1 MNYDASLSIKLQSSN
16 ATSIGG
22 IVYVSLRMDP
32 PFNIHDPTAGR
43 NGRNLQSRVFNL
55 QTDIWS
61 DPSTE
66 AFLRYNF
73 SGERPP
79 LEALSV
85 CYRFSIQQYRDG
97 VFFLSYATSDAHDN
111 ALLFYQREDTMNFYY
126 NDVEASVSMKLWVED
141 TLDVWHHHCHLIRFP
156 NYRFYVDGKLRGSG
170 EMVGEN
176 GVLRM
181 NGTVYIGQEQD
192 SFAGGLDRLQTTSA
206 YITQINVWDYLLQ
219 ELQITEMASCRA
231 NHVGNVL
238 STDESKFEVM
248 NVIAENR
255 SVESFCTERSEF
267 TLIPEKWHLG
277 PSIKFCQVSNSEIF
291 VPDDEGTNERL
302 FMETRRFLSQCG
314 GKSYRL
320 LRLGATDRDSEGSW
334 RKFGE
339 KEVIPFAAW
348 ATGEPNDG
356 LKSDCIVMKK
366 SLSKWGDVDCKDE
379 YCFSCLK
386 IKSKYLQIRG
396 LCYQKEHQSRFIL
409 DGYVNDKPFF
419 RGYYGY
425 AVFLSEN
432 GQWILKDIHGNVTMA
447 VMERRKI
454 PTTDYP
460 LGRHKWTVVTAFC
473 QNLENDG
480 VEISLSP
487 CTTEE
492 FTCSDGSCVPATAR
506 CNLLSDCLDGSDEDR
521 CNLLEFHEGYHGHRP
536 PPGITPKDPLEIN
549 PTINI
554 VRFSNIDDISL
565 AINMELEVILRW
577 TDRNLGYKNLK
588 RQTENKLSSEEEGK
602 VWIPEYEFLNVNDGR
617 LQVLKR
623 TVFVNRTGHPD
634 PPHFNDVEMDTIFPS
649 TSGEMAQRILYS
661 ASFNCN
667 FRLFYYPFDVQ
678 TCSVLLKL
686 TSATSAVIT
695 FKNAS
700 VEYQGLK
707 NLPKY
712 AVREIS
718 ASLLNI
724 NSNDALEVTFQLE
737 RRYSLLVLT
746 IFIPTGLLLVIGYTT
761 LFVKLQLLQVRAI
774 MTLTTLLVL
783 YTLFN
788 QVSSNLPDTA
798 YIKMVDVWFFFC
810 IFLIFSVIVLHI
822 VVENL
827 DPGVPKGQQSQVIKV
842 APSAGL
848 RPRSNP
854 VATTI
859 DSLASSPCCCLLT
872 ANGLLRFVRIY
883 LYPLVLLTFNLV
895 FWIMI
900 LSK

>member
-1 MNYDASLSIKLQSSN
+1 MSHESYINSMMRSTSNNATFLSNMIYDASLCIKLQSTALSAYLSSN
-16 ATSIGG
+16 LSDGQ
-22 IVYVSLRMDP
+22 
-32 PFNIHDPTAGR
+32 
-43 NGRNLQSRVFNL
+43 NLQSRVFSL
-55 QTDIWS
+55 QTDIWA

-79 LEALSV
+79 LEELSI

-111 ALLFYQREDTMNFYY
+111 ALLFYQRRTMNFYY
-126 NDVEASVSMKLWVED
+126 NDVEASVSMKLPVED
-141 TLDVWHHHCHLIRFP
+141 TLDEL
-156 NYRFYVDGKLRGSG
+156 FYVDGKLRGSG
-170 EMVGEN
+170 KMVGEN
-176 GVLRM
+176 GLLRM

-231 NHVGNVL
+231 NHVGNIL

-248 NVIAENR
+248 NVRAENR
-255 SVESFCTERSEF
+255 SVESFCTERSDF
-267 TLIPEKWHLG
+267 TLIPEKWHLE
-277 PSIKFCQVSNSEIF
+277 PSVKFCQVSNSEIF
-291 VPDDEGTNERL
+291 VPEEEGTNERL
-302 FMETRRFLSQCG
+302 FMETRRFLSQCS

-334 RKFGE
+334 RKFGK
-339 KEVIPFAAW
+339 KEMIPFSAW
-348 ATGEPNDG
+348 APGEPNDG

-425 AVFLSEN
+425 AVYLSTN

-447 VMERRKI
+447 VMERRRI
-454 PTTDYP
+454 PVTDYP
-460 LGRHKWTVVTAFC
+460 LGRHRWTVVTAFC
-473 QNLENDG
+473 HNLEND
-480 VEISLSP
+480 VIEISLSS
-487 CTTEE
+487 CTTGE
-492 FTCSDGSCVPATAR
+492 FTCADGSCVPGTAR

-521 CNLLEFHEGYHGHRP
+521 CNLLEFREGYRGHRP
-536 PPGITPKDPLEIN
+536 PPGITTKDPLEIN

-554 VRFSNIDDISL
+554 VRFSNIDDINL

-577 TDRNLGYKNLK
+577 TDRNLRYKNLK
-588 RQTENKLSSEEEGK
+588 KQTENKLSSEEEGQ
-602 VWIPEYEFLNVNDGR
+602 VWIPDYEFLNLNDGR
-617 LQVLKR
+617 LQVLK
-623 TVFVNRTGHPD
+623 TTIFVNRTGDPD
-634 PPHFNDVEMDTIFPS
+634 PPLYNDVEMDTIFP
-649 TSGEMAQRILYS
+649 TTNGEMVQRILYS

-678 TCSVLLKL
+678 TCSVFLKL

-700 VEYQGLK
+700 VVYQGLK

-718 ASLLNI
+718 ASIFNI

-746 IFIPTGLLLVIGYTT
+746 IFIPTGLLLGIGYTT

-827 DPGVPKGQQSQVIKV
+827 DPGVPKGQSQVIKV
-842 APSAGL
+842 APSAAL

-854 VATTI
+854 LETTI
-859 DSLASSPCCCLLT
+859 NSLSSSPCCWLLT
-872 ANGLLRFVRIY
+872 ANGLLHFVRIY
-883 LYPLVLLTFNLV
+883 LYPIVLLTFNLV